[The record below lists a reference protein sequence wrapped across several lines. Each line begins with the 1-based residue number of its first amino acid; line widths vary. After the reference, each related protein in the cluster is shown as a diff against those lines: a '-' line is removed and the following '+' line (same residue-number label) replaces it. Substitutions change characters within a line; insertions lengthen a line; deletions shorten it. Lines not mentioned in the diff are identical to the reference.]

1 MRYQCLVFDHDDTV
15 VNSTATIHWPCFVDF
30 LAQRRPGMS
39 CSLEKYFI
47 KNFDPGFLPMCR
59 EDYGLSDAELDDEL
73 RFWKAYVRDHVPSAY
88 PGIRE
93 MMERQKAEGGL
104 VCVVSHSLDYN
115 IRRDYR
121 ENGLPEPDA
130 VYGWEQPLERRKPSP
145 WPLQEILRRFELK
158 PRDLLM
164 IDDLKPGYDMAR
176 ACGVDFAAVGWANNI
191 PAIERFMR
199 GNCRWYF
206 KTVPELAAFLKE
218 ESA

>member
-1 MRYQCLVFDHDDTV
+1 MRYKCLIFDHDDTV

-30 LAQRRPGMS
+30 LAERRPGMS

-59 EDYGLSDAELDDEL
+59 EDYGLSEAELDDEVQ
-73 RFWKAYVRDHVPSAY
+73 FWKAYVREHVPSAY

-93 MMERQKAEGGL
+93 MMKQQKAEGGL
-104 VCVVSHSLDYN
+104 ICVVSHSLDYN

-130 VYGWEQPLERRKPSP
+130 VFGWEQPLEKRKPSP
-145 WPLQEILRRFELK
+145 WPLQEIMRRFDLQPK
-158 PRDLLM
+158 DLLM

-176 ACGVDFAAVGWANNI
+176 ACGIDFAAVGWANDI
-191 PAIERFMR
+191 PDIERFMR

-218 ESA
+218 ETA

>member
-73 RFWKAYVRDHVPSAY
+73 RFWKAYVREHVPSAY

-104 VCVVSHSLDYN
+104 VCVVSHSLDFN

-145 WPLQEILRRFELK
+145 WPLQEIMRRFELQ

-176 ACGVDFAAVGWANNI
+176 ACGVDFAAVGWANDI

-206 KTVPELAAFLKE
+206 KTVPEMAAFLKE